1 MAKGLTGHRPLVN
14 VADDVSGKASERGV
28 AVVTGGAG
36 GIGRALLARL
46 GRDGYVPVSW
56 DLHVDAPEAAL
67 ALAVDVT
74 DVAALERAAAETGS
88 RAGPI
93 HALVVN
99 AGILGPVRRSW
110 EVDPTEVR
118 RVIDT
123 NLVSAFLTLRA
134 VIPRMLA
141 NPGPD
146 RGRVVL
152 MASVQAKEGTA
163 LGGPYAASKAGL
175 VALAKTAGKELA
187 ESGILVNAVTP
198 TVVRTA
204 MERAITPERRAD
216 LLARIPM
223 RRFLHPEEVA
233 ALVSWLCSPE
243 CSFAT
248 GAVFDLSGGRSSY

>member
-1 MAKGLTGHRPLVN
+1 M
-14 VADDVSGKASERGV
+14 SGQASTQGV
-28 AVVTGGAG
+28 AVITGGAG

-56 DLHVDAPEAAL
+56 DLDPVAPEAVL

-74 DVAALERAAAETGS
+74 DAAALERAAAETVA

-93 HALVVN
+93 RALVVN
-99 AGILGPVRRSW
+99 AGILGPVQQSW
-110 EVDPTEVR
+110 EIDPTDVR

-123 NLVSAFLTLRA
+123 NLVAAFLTLRA

-141 NPGPD
+141 NAGPD

-163 LGGPYAASKAGL
+163 LAGAYAASKAGL

-187 ESGILVNAVTP
+187 ESGILVNAITP

-204 MERAITPERRAD
+204 MERAITPERRDD

-223 RRFLHPEEVA
+223 RRFLEPAEVA
-233 ALVSWLCSPE
+233 AQVAWLCSPE

-248 GAVFDLSGGRSSY
+248 GAVFDLSGGRATY